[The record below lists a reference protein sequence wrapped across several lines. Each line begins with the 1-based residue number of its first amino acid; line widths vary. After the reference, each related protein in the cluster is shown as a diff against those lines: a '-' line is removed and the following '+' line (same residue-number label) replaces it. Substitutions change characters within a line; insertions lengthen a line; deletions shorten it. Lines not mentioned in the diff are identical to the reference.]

1 MKVDPETTHLK
12 GVDKVINAVGCNLSF
27 DWLSCHWYHE
37 LNTFLTNQLGV
48 HACRENDDFM
58 SLFKTR
64 WEQNLKNKHE
74 RKFSLKDGVCHST
87 LVLISR

>member
-37 LNTFLTNQLGV
+37 LNTFLTSQLGV
-48 HACRENDDFM
+48 HAWENDDF
-58 SLFKTR
+58 
-64 WEQNLKNKHE
+64 
-74 RKFSLKDGVCHST
+74 
-87 LVLISR
+87 